1 MVDIRLETEE
11 LGLIYGN
18 SLVVKSPDV
27 LEVAILVN
35 GKSASVTFSIPRA
48 YPDEIPRITAD
59 IAGVSGAPLEKF
71 LTEQAQTMAG
81 LTMLAYLVGEARD
94 FLAGA
99 AGKEIFEQQEH
110 ITQTPFSR
118 DRFLLWLDGFLKE
131 KAAAQA
137 KVKRP
142 LTGRQMFER
151 GLVKPNT

>member
-18 SLVVKSPDV
+18 GLVVKSPDV
-27 LEVAILVN
+27 LSVAVLVN
-35 GKSASVTFSIPRA
+35 GKSASITFSIPES
-48 YPDEIPRITAD
+48 YPDEVPGITAD
-59 IAGVSGAPLEKF
+59 ITGVSGAPLEKF
-71 LTEQAQTMAG
+71 LTEQAQTMVG

-99 AGKEIFEQQEH
+99 AGKKIFEQQEH

-131 KAAAQA
+131 KAAVQA
-137 KVKRP
+137 KVQRP
-142 LTGRQMFER
+142 LTGREMFER
-151 GLVKPNT
+151 GLVRPST